1 MRKTLL
7 STFLVFVSVCCMIF
21 GVYAMGETRLGLQA
35 QLDYQPTPYT
45 IALDHGDG
53 SANDTISTSY
63 GETVNIPAPTRAGYT
78 FTGWSASVYDPQ
90 THLIEQ
96 SSVDANN
103 VISLNAGV
111 YDRILR
117 KETWTPK
124 TNSTYTVK
132 MDVIEN
138 TFDSSLAF
146 MAGDVLCFADWE
158 NDVCTVSRVTNDAGV
173 HYNYFYL
180 PMNYVGELTFVGTTH
195 EDFTNISVGTIWF
208 CSSNTITG
216 TFRCKIWIV
225 EGDANLNTLK
235 SGSTTDNLTTWDG
248 YKTTNTYFKNLT
260 DIYNGN
266 VILTAN
272 WVESNS
278 VQNGSQNENISSTY
292 SINYKDETG
301 LNFSGTYDTE
311 YPQTHTYGVDTT
323 LVSPTK
329 EGYTFEGWFLNE
341 DCSGEPVT
349 SLDGLDYS
357 EDVTLYAK
365 WVSTT
370 PALTIKFVGLN
381 ATHEIDLTLSVV
393 VGTGSL
399 SDTSISVGESVKLT
413 KEDSMILVR
422 IAPSDTSHN
431 YFLSW
436 ESQRTAFD
444 ADISQNGR
452 NYTYNTDGISTLNI
466 YVTEIYTISF
476 DSNGGSGTA
485 VESVNKVFGETA
497 SLPTNKFVKAGF
509 TANGWNTK
517 ADGSGDSYTSTC
529 DVNDNITLY
538 SNWQA
543 T

>member
-45 IALDHGDG
+45 ITLDHGDG
-53 SANDTISTSY
+53 SASDTISTSY

-90 THLIEQ
+90 TMVFSC

-103 VISLNAGV
+103 VISFDSGV
-111 YDRILR
+111 WDRILR
-117 KETWTPK
+117 AHQWVPK
-124 TNSTYTVK
+124 TNTTYSVT

-138 TFDSSLAF
+138 TFSTNL
-146 MAGDVLCFADWE
+146 GLTADERFYFETWD
-158 NDVCTVSRVTNDAGV
+158 NIASVYIPRDFIGRRVI
-173 HYNYFYL
+173 
-180 PMNYVGELTFVGTTH
+180 VGKTRS
-195 EDFTNISVGTIWF
+195 DFTNSTSGSFWFNTDVGV
-208 CSSNTITG
+208 TG
-216 TFRCKIWIV
+216 TFRCKIWVV

-272 WVESNS
+272 WVETNS
-278 VQNGSQNENISSTY
+278 VQSGGQNENVSSAY
-292 SINYKDETG
+292 SINYKDEKG
-301 LNFSGTYDTE
+301 LNFSGNYEDE

-370 PALTIKFVGLN
+370 PALTIKFVQLN

-436 ESQRTAFD
+436 ESQRTTFD

-452 NYTYNTDGISTLNI
+452 NYTYNTDGIRTLNI

-529 DVNDNITLY
+529 EVNDNITLY